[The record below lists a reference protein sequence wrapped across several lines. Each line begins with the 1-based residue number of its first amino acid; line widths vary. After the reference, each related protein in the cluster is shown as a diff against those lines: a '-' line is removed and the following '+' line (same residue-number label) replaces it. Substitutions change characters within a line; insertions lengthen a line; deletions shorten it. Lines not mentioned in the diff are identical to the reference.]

1 MSLPVGSAAPPH
13 EDIDDL
19 RRRLVEAE
27 ETIEAI
33 RSGAVD
39 AFVVE
44 DEGGQRIYTLQTADR
59 PYRVLVETMQQGAA
73 TLSADGLVLF
83 CNPRLATLLGRGRE
97 RLMGAAF
104 EALVPPAQRDAIAE
118 LLRHGSLRVVEREFA
133 LLRDDGP
140 TVPVLLTVSPLPAEA
155 AAAICVL
162 VTDLTEHQ
170 HYEELR
176 LAQEALRE
184 ADRRKDEFLATLAHE
199 LRNPLAPIRNA
210 LEVLVRQAE
219 QDAPSQAMHELIKRQ
234 LAQMVRLIDDLLDVS
249 RITLGKLQL
258 RRQRVA
264 LSDVIE
270 QAIETCRPNIES
282 AGHHLTIDLPAG
294 PIWVDADA
302 TRLAQVFANLLNNAC
317 KYTDAGGQLGV
328 RAGRDECDSGPSW
341 AWVSVQDN
349 GIGIAPE
356 FLPRL
361 FDQFSQVE
369 ASAERSGGGLGVG
382 LSLANSLIQMH
393 GGSISA
399 HSEGPGR
406 GSTFVVRLPMALD
419 ARTAAPKVSH
429 GAAAPATAR
438 RILVVD
444 DNRDNTDSLAL
455 LLQMQGHEA
464 RTAYDGVDGVELAD
478 RWRPDVVLLDIGMPR
493 CDGYDACRLIRSRPW
508 GADTLLIAQTGWGR
522 EIDKRRASGVGF
534 DAHLVK
540 PVDCGQLADL
550 VEALLARRE
559 AGRVGAVGNRVE
571 GGTPLGELLGK

>member
-1 MSLPVGSAAPPH
+1 MSQAIGPAAPPH

-19 RRRLVEAE
+19 RRRLMEAE

-73 TLSADGLVLF
+73 TLGTDGLVLF
-83 CNPRLATLLGRGRE
+83 CNPRLATLLGRTRE

-118 LLRHGSLRVVEREFA
+118 LLRRGSLGVVEREFA
-133 LLRDDGP
+133 LLRDDGA

-176 LAQEALRE
+176 LAQAALRE

-219 QDAPSQAMHELIKRQ
+219 QDAPSHAMHELIDRQ

-264 LSDVIE
+264 LSAVIE
-270 QAIETCRPNIES
+270 QAVETCRPNIES
-282 AGHHLTIDLPAG
+282 AGHHLTVDLPAE

-317 KYTDAGGQLGV
+317 KYTDAGGRLRV
-328 RAGRDECDSGPSW
+328 CAGRDESAAGQAS

-369 ASAERSGGGLGVG
+369 ASMERSGGGLGVG
-382 LSLANSLIQMH
+382 LSLANTLIEMH

-399 HSEGPGR
+399 HSEGPDR
-406 GSTFVVRLPMALD
+406 GSTFVVRLPLALD
-419 ARTAAPKVSH
+419 ARTAAPQVPH
-429 GAAAPATAR
+429 GASPPAPGR

-455 LLQMQGHEA
+455 LLQLEGHEA

-493 CDGYDACRLIRSRPW
+493 RNGYDACRLIRSRPW
-508 GADTLLIAQTGWGR
+508 GAEPVLIAQTGWGQDV
-522 EIDKRRASGVGF
+522 DKRRASGEGF
-534 DAHLVK
+534 DAHVVK
-540 PVDCGQLADL
+540 PVDCGELL
-550 VEALLARRE
+550 NLIEALLARRE
-559 AGRVGAVGNRVE
+559 AGRVGAVDDR
-571 GGTPLGELLGK
+571 L